1 MSRDYNIV
9 YEPSFLKKKKSSE
22 DTKKTKQGPE
32 LITMTHV
39 VMLPWAAA
47 SGRRRSQ
54 HPQWQ
59 EL

>member
-1 MSRDYNIV
+1 MNL
-9 YEPSFLKKKKSSE
+9 PFKKKKKGSE

-32 LITMTHV
+32 LITVTHV

-54 HPQWQ
+54 RPQWQ